1 MNVEKT
7 QSIDTG
13 VLNTDQVLDEDRAAA
28 AARRQSVEETA
39 GIDTSAMEIE
49 GLREFQF
56 NYDDDE
62 EEDAF
67 DYSNELEYEVT
78 SAPVIENI

>member
-13 VLNTDQVLDEDRAAA
+13 VLNADQILDEDRAAA

-62 EEDAF
+62 EDDSF
-67 DYSNELEYEVT
+67 DYSNELDYEVT
-78 SAPVIENI
+78 SAPAIEKI